1 MTGAR
6 AMGLTK
12 SARASLAARLK
23 EHSAADLTMMVE
35 WVTGCRCRAP
45 TCRACSYLQ
54 PGGYAN
60 PQTYLRPDNC
70 ATYIDLAARASTVTT
85 APTQAGTAQDWQ
97 HIRDV
102 CTARDRREINGT
114 DQRHTL
120 TLKAAVRNLGGRE
133 AIAANLGHA
142 ESDWPRA
149 WSAALDEIAAKLE
162 AMR

>member
-1 MTGAR
+1 MA
-6 AMGLTK
+6 LTK

-23 EHSAADLTMMVE
+23 EHSADDLTMMVE
-35 WVTGCRCRAP
+35 WVTGCRCHAP
-45 TCRACSYLQ
+45 TCRACSHLQ

-85 APTQAGTAQDWQ
+85 APTQTGTAQDWQ
-97 HIRDV
+97 HIREV
-102 CTARDRREINGT
+102 CTARDRREINGN

-120 TLKAAVRNLGGRE
+120 TLKAALRNLGGRE
-133 AIAANLGHA
+133 AIAANLRDA

-149 WSAALDEIAAKLE
+149 WSAAVDEIAAKLE